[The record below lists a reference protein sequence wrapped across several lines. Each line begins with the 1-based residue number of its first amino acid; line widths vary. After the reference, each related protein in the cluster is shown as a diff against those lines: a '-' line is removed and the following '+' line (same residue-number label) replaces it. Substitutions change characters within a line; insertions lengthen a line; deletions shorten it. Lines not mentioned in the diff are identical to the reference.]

1 MGRREEKNTF
11 TFTMLTFTSMVILT
25 EEKQLTAVGV
35 RDTFVFTELQ
45 NVTKERMMK
54 IEDGPQ
60 HPFDHS

>member
-1 MGRREEKNTF
+1 MVRRKEKN

-45 NVTKERMMK
+45 NVTRDK
-54 IEDGPQ
+54 G
-60 HPFDHS
+60 

>member
-1 MGRREEKNTF
+1 MGRRKEKNTF

-45 NVTKERMMK
+45 NVTRDK
-54 IEDGPQ
+54 G
-60 HPFDHS
+60 